1 MQPGCI
7 PGAVMTAVSE
17 QKTQKIQEIVPIFSG
32 GGTRLPCYVGILM
45 ALEDLELSYAH
56 VVGVSG
62 GSIVAAMLAAGK
74 SIDEMQ
80 KLALHTDFKQ
90 FKGFSLL
97 NLIRTG
103 GLSSGDTFEKWMDK
117 ELDGVLFRDLKI
129 DLHVLATDI
138 NGGGPVIFN
147 KERTPDMKVSQAV
160 RFSMSIPL
168 LFSFKTFENHV
179 MADGVIL
186 AEDALHQDWSG
197 RAVPV
202 VCFRLKSDN
211 EDRPIL
217 KHRYFPL
224 VSYVLMLIQ
233 TFMTAM
239 SREYVHAQYWHN
251 TVLINTGSVS
261 SVDFAL
267 PIEKKLIL
275 LRQGYDTAMTVI
287 PQKLNWLKRDLVV
300 HQREKQF
307 ELL

>member
-1 MQPGCI
+1 
-7 PGAVMTAVSE
+7 MTAVSE